1 MIKRIINN
9 VFAREIL
16 DSRGYPT
23 IEVEIE
29 LRDGA
34 IGRASVPSGASTGKL
49 EALELRDQDEK
60 RYCGKGVLKAVQA
73 VNEVIA
79 DAIIGMDAADQSS
92 IDETLIELDGT
103 RNKSK
108 LGANATLG
116 VSFASAK
123 AAANSFKMPLY
134 RYLGGEQAS
143 VMPFPLIN
151 IINGGVHADN
161 KLDFQEFMILPIGA
175 EAFSEAIRM
184 SAEVFHNLRDILRK
198 KGYSTNIGDEGGFA
212 SNIESTEEALDLIIQ
227 AIESASYSTQSH
239 FALGLD
245 IASSAFYKNRIY
257 KFANK
262 ELPSEKLVE
271 YYYDLI
277 RKYPIA
283 SMEDAM
289 SEDDYE
295 GWKLLTAKLGNK
307 VQLIGDDLFVT
318 NCELIRKGI
327 EEKMANA
334 VLIKPNQIG
343 TLTETFAAIRM
354 ARLGGYKAVISHR
367 SGETEDT
374 TISHIAIASNC
385 GQIKTGSLSRSD
397 RLAKYNELMRIEGA
411 LGKNAKYYRELVHGL
426 CRRG

>member
-1 MIKRIINN
+1 MTKRIINN

-23 IEVEIE
+23 VEVEIE
-29 LRDGA
+29 LCDGA
-34 IGRASVPSGASTGKL
+34 TGRASVPSGASTGKL

-60 RYCGKGVLKAVQA
+60 RNCGKGVLKAVKA
-73 VNEVIA
+73 VNGVIA
-79 DAIIGMDAADQSS
+79 NAIIGMDAADQST
-92 IDETLIELDGT
+92 IDKALIELDGT

-116 VSFASAK
+116 VSLASAK

-134 RYLGGEQAS
+134 RYLGGEQAN

-184 SAEVFHNLRDILRK
+184 SAEVFHNLRSILRK
-198 KGYSTNIGDEGGFA
+198 RGYSTNVGDEGGFA
-212 SNIESTEEALDLIIQ
+212 PNIESTEEALDLIVH
-227 AIESASYSTQSH
+227 AIESASYSTQNH

-245 IASSAFYKNRIY
+245 VASSTFYKNKIY

-262 ELPSEKLVE
+262 ELTSEELVE
-271 YYYDLI
+271 YYYNLVE
-277 RKYPIA
+277 KYPIT

-295 GWKLLTAKLGNK
+295 GWKLLTAKLGSK
-307 VQLIGDDLFVT
+307 VQLVGDDLFVT

-343 TLTETFAAIRM
+343 TLTETFTAIGM
-354 ARLGGYKAVISHR
+354 TKSGGYKAVISHR

-397 RLAKYNELMRIEGA
+397 RLAKYNELIRIEGT
-411 LGKNAKYYRELVHGL
+411 LERNAKYYYGL
-426 CRRG
+426 AWTS